1 MGKIENDLFGAV
13 ETIARQ
19 VVEKNGADITVR
31 GEVIRTA
38 NVEVGEYKVRYEG
51 NTWSAFAQSPTIV
64 YDQGDEVYV
73 LIPEANF
80 NNKKIILGHAAYEN
94 NSTNSDL
101 TEMTNKYV
109 PMGPNWLS
117 ENWYSGSLKNLN
129 ITAAQ
134 DLNGE
139 DDERSQLVPGAV
151 GEVPEKEE
159 HGWFSNFGFVR
170 TEEQLQKLQ
179 SDERNPYLTYGKE
192 NGVQQMAADRIKT
205 VDQLLQGYSATADY
219 LKIKADFRTDFTEV
233 HSYGEYYLAVQVIEA
248 GAELKSLQLRIDD
261 LNKSKEFATEEE
273 LKWIEEQVTSLE
285 QEKVKVEKEKPY
297 EITEY
302 RLGFGHFTSQPYGL
316 PLNTPQVAYLPIVP
330 GSVKGLYAIY
340 LGQDGNMVMDREAKI
355 TDEGRPYYDNETK
368 TKDRPN
374 IFASNIEVQFMH
386 KVNLLDNLYYSFI
399 ETPQGDRVYA
409 KPAGQSV
416 DLKARLFYG
425 YQDVLNEQDCAV
437 YWFREDPRIAD
448 IGFYNAKEAELYR
461 PPEVEEPNPKIMI
474 EPTKEQYPAEED
486 YKKAMASYQQFLDWT
501 KYRSWEGFKD
511 EQGRS
516 LYDYSGPGWIP
527 VQWINDQIIKDHED
541 YDNKILYGINFDTL
555 TVKYRQVP
563 MQWRYKAVIVY
574 KGDRRTT
581 TDPIATIYRDDTQL
595 NFGLKEII
603 DDEVHK
609 MYLQVYDF
617 NEPQDKFISITKP
630 DGSKEYLNEYYPEE
644 VAQWYL
650 TKNENVCNEITSEYE
665 YSRDVDRPIEAK
677 GFLDKTSIPGITVLE
692 GPKQIAPY
700 LITPILT
707 FTASVYLKS
716 DNPAWENSLVDWP
729 KDEPVAAISHQ
740 VISEKDLDLLVEWE
754 GQDTFIYN
762 SDGTVMNAQ
771 DKPNHTLTYKLNW
784 PNGTQ
789 QAFTVDVL
797 GPERKV
803 LTQNTQTSS
812 EKSMMT
818 NFCITESGVINFL
831 IRQKF
836 DKYKDQN
843 YFIVRITSSMT
854 GKVWE
859 VRKDLVFIKNGE
871 QGSNGTD
878 WFAPIYPC
886 HFDSKN
892 SNMVAFSSPVLS
904 EEMPIR
910 LKAEAKEDG
919 GDNQNWSWDWKT
931 AKQVEDNISVIADNG
946 AVIKGNYNH
955 LILRPFVTK
964 GGININEVKESIP
977 IPDNPTE
984 FETRTYKYDVFWD
997 VRYPENSLMSTDLSG
1012 NSCLR
1017 LKRITLG
1024 NNNEVVFGNYFD
1036 KNVADEDVSTE
1047 VKDYGLVGI
1056 THYSGDNSKEKLYGA
1071 VEVVYHAEN
1080 DPKTEAP
1087 WIDPSIANYNFYVK
1101 ATIDIYEHRVHKN
1114 SDGIVIKEV
1123 NSLVATLTSYYP
1135 VDILMQEIKKDS
1147 SQSFV
1152 EEFNNK
1158 NLSINWPKDIKYN
1171 VTGYQ
1176 PQAWTDRL
1184 KLNYMVQDAAKHSV
1198 EIMPPINNTPRLI
1211 ELNETELT
1219 KLDNY
1224 GNIVRLGEY
1233 EYTLR
1238 PRPYNIWLDNHHPEI
1253 SNQFEIIGA
1262 TREMQTTAA
1271 YDQLLAE
1278 RNNFIQNK
1286 NHGLYASD
1294 INYKN
1299 WYDEREQAY
1308 EKGLDNEE
1316 DAIYNENKEL
1326 KYNNTNPTLKPVSPP
1341 ANISGAIVTY
1351 EIKRD
1356 EIKPPKDKYEYF
1368 RTIITVLD
1376 IYGGNMSING
1386 WDGTR
1391 IDINEDKGTI
1401 FAPTIGAGYKHPYT
1415 NTFTGVLMGIDTSQV
1430 KSGEDANY
1438 ARFPEKELDKN
1449 KYMVGLYGYQDGV
1462 SSFGIMENGTAF
1474 FGRADRGGRIV
1485 IDGYNAQIYGGM
1497 NGETG
1502 TEIGG
1507 NRDMDMTNRMR
1518 LSFID
1523 FENLAWNHNMEDTDE
1538 TEKKFLNTDGI
1549 NINLGAFNVQDFQQY
1564 FSNSD
1569 SNVPIMA
1576 KVAGFGSGRG
1586 YSTPAIEIG
1595 SYKSYMEGHPN
1606 RKGSDLIRELTI
1618 SDIKN
1623 FYSSIQDLEIPGYRK
1638 FLVTYDGTLYAMN
1651 AFIKG
1656 NLVSSNIIGSQFFN
1670 ANGTF
1675 AVTEYGN
1682 LGIGKDSTELYEWIV
1697 DTEDSTETLKKKW
1710 SRKIPKLKVSY
1721 LSNYFSG
1728 NALKDFQR
1736 GDYNFF
1742 VSNKGVVTCKE
1753 IHIAGGSLDI
1763 GDFHIIGSNSKYRPG
1778 DVVSYGTMYLIGAKP
1793 TLPTKIQDGATTTD
1807 ALPDGIDRA
1816 VALEGWGNLHLRG
1829 RIVNLGQVLLG
1840 GGPEKIAPTK
1850 NTMPYGAHITEIEE
1864 GEEIKSFYA
1873 TTYNSPFS
1881 ITSKYIKA
1889 SVEGSTE
1896 TKRMKQVEGALWPLY
1911 LYSEFPASYEEG
1923 DLQPGWDS
1931 YGWISL
1937 AHGSTDLDQTNGYTL
1952 QFAIRPQ
1959 GKVEQGEINHPILP
1973 KGVSP
1978 EEVQLSGIAN
1988 WRVDSNGMWS
1998 DAILLRRNI
2007 QGLSNFEKIAPKEKM
2022 QKAEG
2027 LIGFIT
2033 GNDGTNKT
2041 VNMGIRNMSLDA
2053 PSIVLEAPRNIRL
2066 STGVTPLDT
2075 GGEHDIMLDANWVN
2089 QKNKVV
2095 RSAFIRAQGA
2105 GRKIEMKSL
2114 GVLIHK
2120 GDLTN
2125 DPDNPTDK
2133 TLENAVFEIKD
2144 YDADHQIGIYARFG

>member
-51 NTWSAFAQSPTIV
+51 NIWSAFAQSPTIV
-64 YDQGDEVYV
+64 YNQGDEVYV

-117 ENWYSGSLKNLN
+117 NNWYSGSLKDLN

-139 DDERSQLVPGAV
+139 DDERSQLKP
-151 GEVPEKEE
+151 GEVDEVPAKEE
-159 HGWFSNFGFVR
+159 HGWFNNFGFVR
-170 TEEQLQKLQ
+170 TGKQQKELQ
-179 SDERNPYLTYGKE
+179 SDERNPYLNYGLEKGIQPMSE
-192 NGVQQMAADRIKT
+192 DDIKA

-219 LKIKADFRTDFTEV
+219 LMIKADFRTDFTEV

-248 GAELKSLQLRIDD
+248 NAELKSLQSRIDD
-261 LNKSKEFATEEE
+261 LKKSKKFATEEE
-273 LKWIEEQVTSLE
+273 LKWIKEQIDPLI
-285 QEKVKVEKEKPY
+285 QEKKKLEKEKPY

-302 RLGFGHFTSQPYGL
+302 RLGFGHFTSQPYSL

-374 IFASNIEVQFMH
+374 IFASNIEIQFVH

-399 ETPQGDRVYA
+399 ETPKGDRVYA
-409 KPAGQSV
+409 ETTGQSI

-425 YQDVLNEQDCAV
+425 YKDVLNDQDCNV
-437 YWFREDPRIAD
+437 YWFREDPRIVD
-448 IGFYNAKEAELYR
+448 VGFYNAKEAELYR
-461 PPEVEEPNPKIMI
+461 PPKVEEPNPKITI
-474 EPTKEQYPAEED
+474 EPTKEQYPNEED

-511 EQGRS
+511 DQGRS

-527 VQWINDQIIKDHED
+527 VQWINDQIIKSHGWQNEKD
-541 YDNKILYGINFDTL
+541 YDSRILYDINFDTL

-563 MQWRYKAVIVY
+563 MQWRYKAVIIY

-581 TDPIATIYRDDTQL
+581 TDPIATVYRNDTRL

-617 NEPQDKFISITKP
+617 NERQDEFIWGIKE
-630 DGSKEYLNEYYPEE
+630 DGSEGYLNEYYPEE
-644 VAQWYL
+644 IAKWYL
-650 TKNENVCNEITSEYE
+650 TKNENVCSEITSEYE
-665 YSRDVDRPIEAK
+665 YFRDVDRPIEAK

-716 DNPAWENSLVDWP
+716 DDPAWKDSLVDWP

-740 VISEKDLDLLVEWE
+740 VISEKDLDLLIEWK

-784 PNGTQ
+784 LNGTQ

-797 GPERKV
+797 GPERRV
-803 LTQNTQTSS
+803 LTQNSQISS

-818 NFCITESGVINFL
+818 NFYVSESGVINFL
-831 IRQKF
+831 IRHDF
-836 DKYKDQN
+836 DKYKNQN
-843 YFIVRITSSMT
+843 YFIVRVTSSMT

-859 VRKDLVFIKNGE
+859 ARKELVFIKNGE

-886 HFDSKN
+886 HFDSEG

-910 LKAEAKEDG
+910 LKAEVLDGSIKEDERG
-919 GDNQNWSWDWKT
+919 NQHWSWDWKT
-931 AKQVEDNISVIADNG
+931 AEQIKDDISVIADNG
-946 AVIKGNYNH
+946 AAINGKYNH

-964 GGININEVKESIP
+964 GGININEIKESIP

-997 VRYPENSLMSTDLSG
+997 VRYPENELISENLSG

-1017 LKRITLG
+1017 LKQITLG
-1024 NNNEVVFGNYFD
+1024 ENGEVVFGDYFNKKVTD
-1036 KNVADEDVSTE
+1036 RKVSTE
-1047 VKDYGLVGI
+1047 VKDKGLVGI
-1056 THYSGDNSKEKLYGA
+1056 THYSNNDKKKLYGA
-1071 VEVVYHAEN
+1071 VEVVYHAK
-1080 DPKTEAP
+1080 DDQKTEAP
-1087 WIDPSIANYNFYVK
+1087 WIDPSTANYNFYVK
-1101 ATIDIYEHRVHKN
+1101 ATIDIYEYRVRKN
-1114 SDGIVIKEV
+1114 SIGDVIKEV
-1123 NSLVATLTSYYP
+1123 NSLVSTLTSYYP
-1135 VDILMQEIKKDS
+1135 VDILVQEIKENS
-1147 SQSFV
+1147 NQSFV
-1152 EEFNNK
+1152 EELSNK

-1171 VTGYQ
+1171 ITGYQ
-1176 PQAWTDRL
+1176 PQAWTDKL
-1184 KLNYMVQDAAKHSV
+1184 KLDYTVQDIANHSV
-1198 EIMPPINNTPRLI
+1198 EITPPINNTPRLI

-1219 KLDNY
+1219 KTDNY
-1224 GNIVRLGEY
+1224 GNIFHSGEY

-1238 PRPYNIWLDNHHPEI
+1238 PRPYNVWLDNHHPGI

-1262 TREMQTTAA
+1262 TREMQTAA
-1271 YDQLLAE
+1271 VYYELLAAINE
-1278 RNNFIQNK
+1278 FVQNK
-1286 NHGLYASD
+1286 NKKLYAED

-1308 EKGLDNEE
+1308 EKSLDNEE
-1316 DAIYNENKEL
+1316 AAIYNENKEL
-1326 KYNNTNPTLKPVSPP
+1326 KYNNTNPILERISPP
-1341 ANISGAIVTY
+1341 EDIPGAVATY
-1351 EIKRD
+1351 EIERNP
-1356 EIKPPKDKYEYF
+1356 IKPSKDKYEYF

-1391 IDINEDKGTI
+1391 IDIDEEKGTI
-1401 FAPTIGAGYKHPYT
+1401 FAPTIGAGYKHPYK

-1430 KSGEDANY
+1430 KPGENANY
-1438 ARFPEKELDKN
+1438 ANFPEKELDKN

-1474 FGRADRGGRIV
+1474 FGRADQGGRII
-1485 IDGYNAQIYGGM
+1485 IDGYNAQIYGGFAKKGDGM
-1497 NGETG
+1497 NDSIEL
-1502 TEIGG
+1502 
-1507 NRDMDMTNRMR
+1507 NMRNRMR

-1523 FENLAWNHNMEDTDE
+1523 FAGTRKESMDDDDKGKLDNEDRNIEVDKITIGTRPLQINPTLQE
-1538 TEKKFLNTDGI
+1538 WFAPKEINGKKPDPNTSFIGE
-1549 NINLGAFNVQDFQQY
+1549 A
-1564 FSNSD
+1564 
-1569 SNVPIMA
+1569 
-1576 KVAGFGSGRG
+1576 G

-1595 SYKSYMEGHPN
+1595 QYNPELTN
-1606 RKGSDLIRELTI
+1606 IRELTI
-1618 SDIKN
+1618 ADIQGAYGGIKN
-1623 FYSSIQDLEIPGYRK
+1623 IEIPGYRK

-1675 AVTEYGN
+1675 AVTENGN
-1682 LGIGKDSTELYEWIV
+1682 LGIGLG
-1697 DTEDSTETLKKKW
+1697 KKW
-1710 SRKIPKLKVSY
+1710 EETYVCCEENDRLYDSDSWIEGGYADTWSY
-1721 LSNYFSG
+1721 NTPRTSTRNITVVFEK
-1728 NALKDFQR
+1728 NPDALKDFTNSKT
-1736 GDYNFF
+1736 GGYNFF
-1742 VSNKGVVTCKE
+1742 VSSTGTVVCND
-1753 IHIAGGSLDI
+1753 IHIQGGNLDI
-1763 GDFHIIGSNSKYRPG
+1763 GGFHIIGRDQGKVKKG
-1778 DVVSYGTMYLIGAKP
+1778 DIVSFGTMYLVGMEPK
-1793 TLPTKIQDGATTTD
+1793 DGKGESIPDNTY
-1807 ALPDGIDRA
+1807 ALQ
-1816 VALEGWGNLHLRG
+1816 GWGDFYLRG
-1829 RIVNLGQVLLG
+1829 KMVNLGQVLLG
-1840 GGPEKIAPTK
+1840 GTPDKALPTSARKTDNDVNWKDCAPTTK
-1850 NTMPYGAHITEIEE
+1850 
-1864 GEEIKSFYA
+1864 
-1873 TTYNSPFS
+1873 NSPFS
-1881 ITSKYIKA
+1881 LIPAPKKGSNYDFTAYPKA
-1889 SVEGSTE
+1889 PV
-1896 TKRMKQVEGALWPLY
+1896 RGAFWPLQFY
-1911 LYSEFPASYEEG
+1911 ISG
-1923 DLQPGWDS
+1923 DFNGAWSGKDS
-1931 YGWISL
+1931 AEIKNL
-1937 AHGSTDLDQTNGYTL
+1937 AGKAWAGLPIGKKNGNTYTL
-1952 QFAIRPQ
+1952 YTEEEYNTPVFAFRDTSM
-1959 GKVEQGEINHPILP
+1959 VTGENTFNFDSNYPVRTNFRI
-1973 KGVSP
+1973 
-1978 EEVQLSGIAN
+1978 
-1988 WRVDSNGMWS
+1988 DSNGLWTDLIFFQQIPE
-1998 DAILLRRNI
+1998 DAKPATWNTTKL
-2007 QGLSNFEKIAPKEKM
+2007 KDPKV
-2022 QKAEG
+2022 A
-2027 LIGFIT
+2027 LGFIMGKSGT
-2033 GNDGTNKT
+2033 GTTYGFGIKNIDDTYSQMIFETKGDMRMSTMEQSLHLESKT
-2041 VNMGIRNMSLDA
+2041 KNIDLFA
-2053 PSIVLEAPRNIRL
+2053 KKIVEIKAQEIKFNI
-2066 STGVTPLDT
+2066 VTAT
-2075 GGEHDIMLDANWVN
+2075 GGE
-2089 QKNKVV
+2089 
-2095 RSAFIRAQGA
+2095 S
-2105 GRKIEMKSL
+2105 
-2114 GVLIHK
+2114 
-2120 GDLTN
+2120 T
-2125 DPDNPTDK
+2125 DPW
-2133 TLENAVFEIKD
+2133 D
-2144 YDADHQIGIYARFG
+2144 YQTGIYARFG